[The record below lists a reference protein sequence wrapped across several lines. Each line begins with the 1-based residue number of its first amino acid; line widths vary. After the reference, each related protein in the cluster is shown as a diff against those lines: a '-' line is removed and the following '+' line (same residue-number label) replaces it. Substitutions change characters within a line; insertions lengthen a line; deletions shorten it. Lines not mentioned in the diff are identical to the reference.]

1 VQRARVIDE
10 RIDATEFGDG
20 PAKRFDHVGLDR
32 NVSLNGDRSRSQPN
46 AVRHHRVGR
55 RGILDEC
62 DRNVVAARGGQRGRG
77 RPDSTAS
84 SGDQHDLA
92 LIAHG
97 MILTTSSRSIRSRA
111 GTVRKMSQ
119 AVTIRIE
126 PASDAIGA
134 RVTGIDLSQPLD
146 SEQFEVLHQAILD
159 HQVLV
164 LPDQEMGEDD
174 HVRFT
179 EMWGSM
185 PVRDRY
191 KNRNEKQSGNEKIM
205 LVTNVRENGKP
216 IGSLPDGEVMFHS
229 DGAYDERPYKYT
241 LLFGIDIPSAGGN
254 TLFANMYLAYET
266 LPDDLKTKLA
276 TFHGRNLYYSGT
288 MRKHEQIGEYSGCTD
303 HPLFVKHD
311 ETGRTSIYVSRT
323 RANRFW
329 RCCSSTANETNS
341 STNITGTKATSS
353 CGTTGV

>member
-1 VQRARVIDE
+1 
-10 RIDATEFGDG
+10 
-20 PAKRFDHVGLDR
+20 
-32 NVSLNGDRSRSQPN
+32 
-46 AVRHHRVGR
+46 
-55 RGILDEC
+55 
-62 DRNVVAARGGQRGRG
+62 
-77 RPDSTAS
+77 
-84 SGDQHDLA
+84 
-92 LIAHG
+92 
-97 MILTTSSRSIRSRA
+97 
-111 GTVRKMSQ
+111 MSQ

-311 ETGRTSIYVSRT
+311 ETGRTSIYVSRLIT
-323 RANRFW
+323 DSIPELDADESESILAMLLEHCERDELIYEHHWNEGDFVMWDNRCVTHARRDFPE
-329 RCCSSTANETNS
+329 NERRLLRRT
-341 STNITGTKATSS
+341 TIQ
-353 CGTTGV
+353 GTTPIASNPMTTPSVSPAL